1 MTRPA
6 VALIPLLALVA
17 CAPHTTF
24 NYTVPAT
31 YSLPEGVQLLA
42 TVDSPETR
50 ESDAALDTMIEV
62 LTDCARV
69 KTVPAA
75 GAREA
80 FAEHPV
86 ARGAPIPPL
95 AVKAISGASKTSGLL
110 VLDRVEDASQV
121 DVQQTVKVEN
131 RIERRRPAGCD
142 TCEAREE
149 EVQVERP
156 WFDAVATH
164 TVTVG
169 WQIYGANGEL
179 LTSWST
185 SETYVTHGEGESASM
200 ARENLDEAPELLR
213 AAAEDAAYE
222 ASKHICPWT
231 NSATRRYF
239 RCGSDEVRAGAKLAR
254 DGKWE
259 DAKSV
264 WETGTKDGSV
274 SARGKAYLDLAVAY
288 EREGKVGKALK
299 NAEEAAKLLDKGWV
313 DAYVDT
319 LRGRTKQQKRLKE
332 QMDRA
337 KPTDVTTPGAPPPAT
352 SP

>member
-1 MTRPA
+1 MHRS
-6 VALIPLLALVA
+6 PLTLLPVVALVA
-17 CAPHTTF
+17 CAPRTTF

-50 ESDAALDTMIEV
+50 ESDAALDTMIDV

-75 GAREA
+75 GARAA

-86 ARGAPIPPL
+86 ARGAPLPPL
-95 AVKAISGASKTSGLL
+95 AVQAISTASKTSGLL
-110 VLDRVEDASQV
+110 VLDRVENVSQV
-121 DVQQTVKVEN
+121 DVRETVKVEN
-131 RIERRRPAGCD
+131 RIERRRPAGCS
-142 TCEAREE
+142 TCEPREE

-156 WFDAVATH
+156 WFDAVSTH
-164 TVTVG
+164 TVTLG
-169 WQIYGANGEL
+169 WQIYGANGDV

-213 AAAEDAAYE
+213 AAAEDAAFE

-239 RCGSDEVRAGAKLAR
+239 RCGSDEVRAGARLAR
-254 DGKWE
+254 DGRWE
-259 DAKSV
+259 DAKGV
-264 WETGTKDGSV
+264 WESGTKDGSV

-313 DAYVDT
+313 DAYVVE
-319 LRGRTKQQKRLKE
+319 LRSRSKQQKRLKE
-332 QMDRA
+332 QMDRVKDA
-337 KPTDVTTPGAPPPAT
+337 GTTSPPAGK
-352 SP
+352 